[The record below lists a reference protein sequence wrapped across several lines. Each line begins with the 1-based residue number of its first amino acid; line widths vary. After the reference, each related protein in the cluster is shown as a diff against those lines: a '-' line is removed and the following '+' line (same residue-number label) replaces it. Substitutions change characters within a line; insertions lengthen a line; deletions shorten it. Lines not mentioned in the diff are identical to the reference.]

1 MGIRTGELL
10 VIGMICL
17 CLVVVIAAIAVGIFL
32 LVRRSR
38 KKESDAG
45 GRAGSGVVVNGE
57 VLRSVDEPHGGDG
70 GGGDEGSIQ

>member
-1 MGIRTGELL
+1 MGIGTGELL

-17 CLVVVIAAIAVGIFL
+17 CLVGVVAAIAVGIFL
-32 LVRRSR
+32 LIRSSR

-45 GRAGSGVVVNGE
+45 RRGGSGVVVNGE
-57 VLRSVDEPHGGDG
+57 VVRSVDEPGAGDG